1 MEKKYI
7 NVGGSNER
15 ERERERVK
23 IVNEPNIQLK
33 HVDNLLLPMM
43 FRK

>member
-7 NVGGSNER
+7 NVGDSN

-33 HVDNLLLPMM
+33 YVDNLLLPMM

>member
-7 NVGGSNER
+7 YVGDSN
-15 ERERERVK
+15 ERERVK